1 MFSDNYGFLVID
13 DELRVAAAVDPA
25 DPDPVLAAIEEED
38 VRLTHILCTHHHR
51 DHAGGNGRVLQAHPG
66 AVVVAGLVDADKI
79 PEASV
84 RVGHGDRVRVGRLV
98 GEVIDTPCHTAGH
111 VSYLFGDA
119 LFCGDTLFVGGCGR
133 FFEGDAAQM
142 HEALNG
148 HFRKLPDATEVYCAH
163 EYTVSN
169 LRFALSVDPTNEA
182 LVQKMA
188 WANARRAAGEPT
200 VPSTL
205 GQERATNPFMRV
217 TEPALQAATRETDPT
232 AVTRALRTMKDGFR

>member
-1 MFSDNYGFLVID
+1 
-13 DELRVAAAVDPA
+13 
-25 DPDPVLAAIEEED
+25 
-38 VRLTHILCTHHHR
+38 
-51 DHAGGNGRVLQAHPG
+51 
-66 AVVVAGLVDADKI
+66 
-79 PEASV
+79 
-84 RVGHGDRVRVGRLV
+84 
-98 GEVIDTPCHTAGH
+98 
-111 VSYLFGDA
+111 
-119 LFCGDTLFVGGCGR
+119 
-133 FFEGDAAQM
+133 
-142 HEALNG
+142 
-148 HFRKLPDATEVYCAH
+148 
-163 EYTVSN
+163 